1 MTPLKD
7 GAVCMVVAGKIFK
20 LSEPLA
26 LDEIAS
32 RLENYHFEE
41 DYEEGDYK
49 FTLLTEVVG
58 LLLKKNTLSG
68 VYSHDYVI
76 HVFHRGKVAPLP
88 RTVEALF
95 SFSQV
100 EDTTFLTV
108 VEKKRVANFI
118 ANKLSGILFEKVGGI
133 VEARIPPE
141 TLREFHLKN
150 PEDTKI
156 TFFDNVDIPN
166 VNKLSLYGPDL
177 INTSLFEDYTKHGD
191 LWYVVARSK
200 EMGYVVG
207 VTRDAS
213 VTIFNLAD
221 KSKYVEY
228 VNKEIYPLVL
238 VSSR

>member
-1 MTPLKD
+1 
-7 GAVCMVVAGKIFK
+7 MVVAGKIFK
-20 LSEPLA
+20 LSETLSIQ
-26 LDEIAS
+26 EIAGKLDGY
-32 RLENYHFEE
+32 RTEE
-41 DYEEGDYK
+41 TYEEGDYN
-49 FTLLTEVVG
+49 FDILTEVVG
-58 LLLKKNTLSG
+58 LLPKNNTLTG
-68 VYSHDYVI
+68 IYSHDYVL
-76 HVFHRGKVAPLP
+76 HVFHRGKTAPLP

-95 SFSQV
+95 NFAHV
-100 EDTTFLTV
+100 EDTVFLTV
-108 VEKKRVANFI
+108 VEKKAVANFI
-118 ANKLSGILFEKVGGI
+118 ANKLSEILFEKVGGI
-133 VEARIPPE
+133 LEARIPPE

-200 EMGYVVG
+200 ETGYVVG

-221 KSKYVEY
+221 KNKYVEY
-228 VNKEIYPLVL
+228 VIKEIYPIILEAT
-238 VSSR
+238 R

>member
-1 MTPLKD
+1 
-7 GAVCMVVAGKIFK
+7 
-20 LSEPLA
+20 
-26 LDEIAS
+26 
-32 RLENYHFEE
+32 
-41 DYEEGDYK
+41 GDYK
-49 FTLLTEVVG
+49 FTLVTEVVG
-58 LLLKKNTLSG
+58 LLPKGNILRG

-95 SFSQV
+95 SFAQQ
-100 EDTTFLTV
+100 ENLTFLTV
-108 VEKKRVANFI
+108 VEKKRIANFI
-118 ANKLSGILFEKVGGI
+118 ANKLSEILFEKMGSI

-177 INTSLFEDYTKHGD
+177 TNTSLFEDYCKHGD

-200 EMGYVVG
+200 EYGYVVG
-207 VTRDAS
+207 ITRDAS
-213 VTIFNLAD
+213 ITIFNLTD
-221 KSKYVEY
+221 KEKYLEY
-228 VNKEIYPLVL
+228 VTKEIYSLTTK
-238 VSSR
+238 

>member
-1 MTPLKD
+1 
-7 GAVCMVVAGKIFK
+7 MVVAGKVFR
-20 LSEPLA
+20 LSEPLSA
-26 LDEIAS
+26 AEIAS
-32 RLENYHFEE
+32 RLEDYHNEE
-41 DYEEGDYK
+41 SYEEGDYK
-49 FTLLTEVVG
+49 FTLVTEVVG
-58 LLLKKNTLSG
+58 LLPKGNILRG

-95 SFSQV
+95 SFAQQ
-100 EDTTFLTV
+100 ENLTFLTV
-108 VEKKRVANFI
+108 VEKKRIANFI
-118 ANKLSGILFEKVGGI
+118 ANKLSEILFEKMGSI

-177 INTSLFEDYTKHGD
+177 TNTSLFEDYCKHGD

-200 EMGYVVG
+200 EYGYVVG
-207 VTRDAS
+207 ITRDAS
-213 VTIFNLAD
+213 ITIFNLTD
-221 KSKYVEY
+221 KEKYLEY
-228 VNKEIYPLVL
+228 VTKEIYSLTTK
-238 VSSR
+238 

>member
-1 MTPLKD
+1 
-7 GAVCMVVAGKIFK
+7 MVVAGKIFK

-26 LDEIAS
+26 IEEIAS
-32 RLENYHFEE
+32 KLNGYHVEE
-41 DYEEGDYK
+41 AFEEGDYH
-49 FTLLTEVVG
+49 FNLVTEVVG
-58 LLLKKNTLSG
+58 LLPKANLLTG
-68 VYSHDYVI
+68 IYSHDYVI
-76 HVFHRGKVAPLP
+76 HVFHRGTTAPLP

-95 SFSQV
+95 SFTQQESAV
-100 EDTTFLTV
+100 FLTV

-118 ANKLSGILFEKVGGI
+118 ANKLSEILFEKVGGV

-150 PEDTKI
+150 REDTKI

-166 VNKLSLYGPDL
+166 VDKLSLYGPDL

-200 EMGYVVG
+200 ETGYVVG

-221 KSKYVEY
+221 KNKYVEY
-228 VNKEIYPLVL
+228 VGKEIYPIVP
-238 VSSR
+238 VAK